1 MDETLSEPLP
11 LPRPRR
17 SARAML
23 LIAVLAFALGG
34 ALVGWLAHSGR
45 LAFVVPRQASTKSI
59 AAKSAT
65 PASPSTQAAAA
76 LPAGDPLGSVET
88 RLALLEDRLSRIDG
102 QATAAS
108 GNAAR
113 AEALLI
119 AYAARRR
126 IDKGEPL
133 GFVADQLKLR
143 FASAQPKAVD
153 TIVAA
158 AKTPITLD
166 QLSAQLDL
174 LAPALAG
181 ARRDESTWTRVRRE
195 VSSLFVVRRA
205 PVSAQTPQDRVARAR
220 LMLAGGQIDGAI
232 AEVERLPGAG
242 EAQGWTEAA
251 RRYEDAQRALDV
263 IETTAMLEPHALRD
277 ANGKPVDQPSP
288 LAPPADTPPVTQD

>member
-1 MDETLSEPLP
+1 
-11 LPRPRR
+11 
-17 SARAML
+17 ML
-23 LIAVLAFALGG
+23 LIAALAFALGG
-34 ALVGWLAHSGR
+34 ALVIWLAHSGR
-45 LAFVVPRQASTKSI
+45 LAFVLPGK
-59 AAKSAT
+59 T
-65 PASPSTQAAAA
+65 PATSITPAKAGSGPAHAQAAAA
-76 LPAGDPLGSVET
+76 LPPGDPLGSVET
-88 RLALLEDRLSRIDG
+88 RLALIEDRLSRIDG

-113 AEALLI
+113 AEGLLI

-133 GFVADQLKLR
+133 GFVEDQLKLR
-143 FASAQPKAVD
+143 FSGAQPKAVD
-153 TIVAA
+153 TIVVA

-181 ARRDESTWTRVRRE
+181 VRRDESTWTRVRRE

-205 PVSAQTPQDRVARAR
+205 PVPAQTPQDRVARAR
-220 LMLAGGQIDGAI
+220 LMLESGQIDGAI
-232 AEVERLPGAG
+232 AEVDRLPGAE
-242 EAQGWTEAA
+242 EAQDWTEAA

-288 LAPPADTPPVTQD
+288 LTPPPGTKN

>member
-23 LIAVLAFALGG
+23 LIAVLAFVLGG

-45 LAFVVPRQASTKSI
+45 LAFILPGKT
-59 AAKSAT
+59 AASAT
-65 PASPSTQAAAA
+65 ATKASSLATHPPAVAA
-76 LPAGDPLGSVET
+76 LPSGDPLGGVET

-143 FASAQPKAVD
+143 FAGAQPEAVD

-181 ARRDESTWTRVRRE
+181 TRRDESTWTRVRRE
-195 VSSLFVVRRA
+195 VSSLFVVRRS
-205 PVSAQTPQDRVARAR
+205 PVPAQTPQDRVARAR
-220 LMLAGGQIDGAI
+220 LMLASGQIDGAI
-232 AEVERLPGAG
+232 AEVERLPGAE
-242 EAQGWTEAA
+242 EAHGWAEAA
-251 RRYEDAQRALDV
+251 HRYEDAQRALDV
-263 IETTAMLEPHALRD
+263 IETTAMLDPHALRD

-288 LAPPADTPPVTQD
+288 LTPPADAPPGAKD